1 MTEYFYKLNPFTFPL
16 MILIS
21 ISTCMCV
28 FYTSDKFEYIYY
40 EKIKKVI
47 CPVVLS
53 ALVGGKLIFA
63 SVMLLKGETSLFV
76 IFSGFVFYGG
86 FIGSLIGLLIY
97 CIKHKEDYFL
107 LSDIILCLLPL
118 GQSIGR
124 IGCFFNGCCYGREYD
139 GILSV
144 KYIING
150 VEKRIVPTWFIE
162 SFFCFALFLFLFRC
176 IPFRIKGLT
185 TSLYMMFYSLFRFII
200 EFFRGDDIRGIYF
213 GISVSQYISILLFIF
228 GIIIFNIKIKCKKGI

>member
-1 MTEYFYKLNPFTFPL
+1 M
-16 MILIS
+16 
-21 ISTCMCV
+21 
-28 FYTSDKFEYIYY
+28 
-40 EKIKKVI
+40 
-47 CPVVLS
+47 VL
-53 ALVGGKLIFA
+53 LVDA
-63 SVMLLKGETSLFV
+63 M
-76 IFSGFVFYGG
+76 
-86 FIGSLIGLLIY
+86 LIY